1 MTTEK
6 IVLKSKLD
14 PSVNIFENG
23 FETRFVHRPDK
34 AIIYLSSFKGCDR
47 SCRMCHLTQTGQ
59 TDMTPAT
66 LEDFEKQAIESLE
79 QAAVFF
85 KDKEQPKFV
94 HFNFMA
100 RGEPFLNKTVMDDWT
115 TLSNKLLEL
124 GIKFFP
130 SSEIKFKISTIM
142 TGIYEYNDDGT
153 IISGYSSLPFTANK
167 PEIYYSLY
175 SMDPEFRKRWLPKAE
190 EPHEMLRIL
199 SRYVTTGGKVRFHGA
214 FIFGHN
220 DDLVEVQKM
229 VQAINFFGLRGK
241 FNIVRFNSPD
251 ETRWIEATEESLQD
265 IKQYLESKKFDVKIV
280 DRVGTDV
287 AASCGTFLTS

>member
-1 MTTEK
+1 MNEVK
-6 IVLKSKLD
+6 IIKKSTID
-14 PSVNIFENG
+14 PSVNIMENG
-23 FETRFVHRPDK
+23 FETRFVKREDK
-34 AIIYLSSFKGCDR
+34 AIIYLSSFKGCNQA
-47 SCRMCHLTQTGQ
+47 CRMCHLTQTKQ

-66 LEDFEKQAIESLE
+66 LTDFELQAKESLKQAVEYYE
-79 QAAVFF
+79 G
-85 KDKEQPKFV
+85 KEEPKFV

-124 GIKFFP
+124 AIQCFP

-142 TGIYEYNDDGT
+142 TGIYEYDQNGT
-153 IISGYSSLPFTANK
+153 IVSGYSALPFSTNK

-175 SMDPEFRKRWLPKAE
+175 SMDPEFRSRWLPKAE

-199 SRYVTTGGKVRFHGA
+199 SGYVSNGGKVRFHGA

-220 DDLVEVQKM
+220 DDLLEVQKM

-251 ETRWIEATEESLQD
+251 ESKWIETTEESLQD
-265 IKQYLESKKFDVKIV
+265 IKTYLESKKFEVKIV
-280 DRVGTDV
+280 ERVGFDV
-287 AASCGTFLTS
+287 MASCGMFMAQ